1 MKGLFMNILK
11 LTIILVIGLT
21 VSGCVS
27 ELNNQEFAMSQVY
40 KAVYTDKP
48 VKIDG
53 KLDDQIWQTAPSYP
67 LYLSKDKADAGE
79 TLKEGGCV
87 KFAWDE
93 QYFYLAADLKDSD
106 IIAQG
111 DKDQMHHY
119 RYGDV
124 CELFL
129 KPAEQPYYWE
139 LYVTPAGKKTS
150 FFFPS
155 KAALKNPEIFENYS
169 CGLKVAAKINGTL
182 NSSQDTDIGWTAEM
196 AVPIKDLEA
205 KGYKFGPSQK
215 WTVLVG
221 RYNYF
226 GGLDTKELS
235 MTPQLSKTSYH
246 LTEEFAK
253 LQLIK

>member
-1 MKGLFMNILK
+1 MNILK
-11 LTIILVIGLT
+11 LTIITVLGLT
-21 VSGCVS
+21 VSGCIS
-27 ELNNQEFAMSQVY
+27 ELNNQEFAMSHIY
-40 KAVYTDKP
+40 KAFYSEKP
-48 VKIDG
+48 INIDG
-53 KLDDQIWQTAPSYP
+53 KLNDQIWQTAVSYK
-67 LYLSKDKADAGE
+67 LYLSQDKVAAGE
-79 TLKEGGCV
+79 TLKEGGYV
-87 KFAWDE
+87 MFAWDDE
-93 QYFYLAADLKDSD
+93 YFYIAANFKDSD
-106 IIAQG
+106 VIAQG

-119 RYGDV
+119 RYGDL

-129 KPAEQPYYWE
+129 KPVEQPYYWE

-155 KAALKNPEIFENYS
+155 EAALGNPEIYENYS

-182 NSSQDTDIGWTAEM
+182 NSSQSTDIGWTAEM
-196 AVPIKDLEA
+196 AMPIKDLEA
-205 KGYKFGPSQK
+205 YGYKFGPGRK

-246 LTEEFAK
+246 LTEEYADIEFVR
-253 LQLIK
+253 